1 MEPRAKLKLVVI
13 AVLILA
19 GLAALLYLVYGLT
32 LIWQGM
38 AAGVTIGF
46 LLVLLFLVT
55 ILAIYLWIR
64 IFLLKKKLEKCQD
77 RLEELERR
85 LKSENA
91 GKKAEEEA

>member
-1 MEPRAKLKLVVI
+1 MEPNTKLKLVGI

-46 LLVLLFLVT
+46 LLIVLFLVAL
-55 ILAIYLWIR
+55 LAIYLWIR
-64 IFLLKKKLEKCQD
+64 MSLLKRELSKCQEKV
-77 RLEELERR
+77 EELEYR
-85 LKSENA
+85 LKSRDA
-91 GKKAEEEA
+91 DK

>member
-1 MEPRAKLKLVVI
+1 MEPRAKLKLVAI

-19 GLAALLYLVYGLT
+19 GLATLLYLVYGLT

-55 ILAIYLWIR
+55 LLAIYLWIR
-64 IFLLKKKLEKCQD
+64 TLLLKRELSKCQA
-77 RLEELERR
+77 RVEELEYR
-85 LKSENA
+85 LQSVDP
-91 GKKAEEEA
+91 GKKPKDEP

>member
-77 RLEELERR
+77 RLEELESR

>member
-1 MEPRAKLKLVVI
+1 MDNAKLKLVGI

-46 LLVLLFLVT
+46 LLIVLFLVT
-55 ILAIYLWIR
+55 LLAIYLWIR
-64 IFLLKKKLEKCQD
+64 TLLLKRELSKCQD
-77 RLEELERR
+77 RVEELERR
-85 LKSENA
+85 LKSRDA
-91 GKKAEEEA
+91 DKKPGQES